1 MSPLAHEPL
10 STSSWPESTD
20 SVAELRWSVAQD
32 LKASPD
38 EIVLLDTYI
47 VSSASRSAMLLF
59 QELIRSVSSNCS
71 KVHQTIAV
79 AVQTPSLN
87 PLV

>member
-1 MSPLAHEPL
+1 MHQNAPP
-10 STSSWPESTD
+10 TSSWPESTD

-38 EIVLLDTYI
+38 DIALLDTYI

-71 KVHQTIAV
+71 NVHQTIAV
-79 AVQTPSLN
+79 AV
-87 PLV
+87 